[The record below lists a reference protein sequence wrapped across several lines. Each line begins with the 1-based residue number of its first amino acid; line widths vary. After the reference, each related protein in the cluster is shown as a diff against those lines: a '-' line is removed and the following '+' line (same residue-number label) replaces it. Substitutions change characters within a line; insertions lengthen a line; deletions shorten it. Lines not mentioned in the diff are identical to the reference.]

1 MNQNLLNKVNE
12 AVRSINVNGIY
23 FEDTYSN
30 SELFHLYVAIFGT
43 IPSFFE
49 LGDKHFSDRYE
60 SVIKPIAVDEEE
72 DDDLPPIDADKTM
85 PKIMDL
91 LGESCVII
99 NHFDRPF
106 VIDESGLLIYI
117 TYHGTIVCLYKENKL
132 PEKLNECIVYREPKK
147 KQMLYVTQSSRG
159 FSVTRMDVNRQDCD
173 VAMNYNDDLPDDVIR
188 ESLSSN
194 ESGIIILHGIPGC
207 GKTSYIRNLIYSID
221 KKFIFLD
228 SSCFHSIT
236 DATFIDLLVS
246 HRNSVFVLEDCET
259 LLRDRASGN
268 TQLAALLN
276 LSDGILGDSLS
287 LKFLCTFNSDLSKID
302 SAILRKGR
310 LKIKY
315 EFGKLKAT
323 KVQKLAAKLG
333 KTIPEGKDL
342 PLCDVYSYGTEN
354 NGEQQTRPRVGF

>member
-1 MNQNLLNKVNE
+1 MNEVLLNKINE
-12 AVRSINVNGIY
+12 AARSINSTGVC

-30 SELFHLYVAIFGT
+30 SELFHLYVAVFGVM
-43 IPSFFE
+43 PNFFE
-49 LGDKHFSDRYE
+49 LGEKTYAEQPAFIGE
-60 SVIKPIAVDEEE
+60 GKEEE
-72 DDDLPPIDADKTM
+72 DTLPVDADKTL
-85 PKIMDL
+85 PKILDV
-91 LGESCVII
+91 LGDTCVAL
-99 NHFDRPF
+99 NHFNRPF
-106 VIDESGLLIYI
+106 IISESGLMIYT
-117 TYHGTIVCLYKENKL
+117 TYHGVMVCLYKENKL
-132 PEKLNECIVYREPKK
+132 PEAILNCVVYREPKK

-159 FSVTRMDVNRQDCD
+159 FSVTRMEVNKQECD
-173 VAMNYNDDLPDDVIR
+173 ISTNYNDDLPDDKIR
-188 ESLSSN
+188 ESLSSD

-236 DATFIDLLVS
+236 DASFIDLLVS
-246 HRNSVFVLEDCET
+246 NRNSIFVLEDCET
-259 LLRDRASGN
+259 LLQDRSSGN

-302 SAILRKGR
+302 PAILRKGR

-315 EFGKLKAT
+315 EFGKLKAN
-323 KVQKLAAKLG
+323 KVQKLASKLG
-333 KTIPEGKDL
+333 KEIPDGKDL

-354 NGEQQTRPRVGF
+354 NGEQKTRPRVGF